1 MPRNEKLSRRNFLFG
16 TAAFGIG
23 GIVPFNIIDVT
34 NLGAVGDGATD
45 VSDVLQAAIDS
56 LSEHGGV
63 VFMPAGR
70 YIVSRSIEI
79 RVDGVTLQ
87 GEGMGATILQL
98 RDGVDEHI
106 TGIVRTA
113 EGQISKNITV
123 QDLTIDGNR
132 QNQAADQNQHYG
144 FYSGVTPDQ
153 PHTDEDIMCHR
164 VEIRNCSGYGFDP
177 HEVTTRL
184 HLIDCISHH
193 NGIDGFTLDACV
205 DTVVRGCIAY
215 YNDRHGFNLV
225 TNTHNSLLSENTAHN
240 NGGNGFT
247 VQNGSH
253 DNQLVNNTSYRNAED
268 GILLVSVDDH
278 VVSANYIYE
287 NGTFGIRI
295 RGCPNTTITSNRL
308 RNNTQAEDDE
318 FDEIHI
324 TDDEDRGSVQC
335 MIANN
340 HITVTGETRAR
351 HCIYESAGDG
361 ATIQNENMYSSNKA
375 FGSVSDAYRLEGR
388 RAAIIGNA

>member
-1 MPRNEKLSRRNFLFG
+1 MPQDDKLSRRNFLFG
-16 TAAFGIG
+16 SAAFGIG
-23 GIVPFNIIDVT
+23 GIMPFNIIDVT
-34 NLGAVGDGATD
+34 NLGAVGDGTTD

-63 VFMPAGR
+63 VFVPAGR

-79 RVDGVTLQ
+79 RVDGVTLM

-98 RDGVDEHI
+98 RDGVEDEI
-106 TGIVRTA
+106 TGIVRTTKG
-113 EGQISKNITV
+113 EISRNITV

-132 QNQAADQNQHYG
+132 QNQDSDQTHHYG
-144 FYSGVTPDQ
+144 FYSGVNPDQ
-153 PHTDEDIMCHR
+153 PHTDEDITCHR
-164 VEIRNCSGYGFDP
+164 VEIMNCSGYGFDP

-215 YNDRHGFNLV
+215 ANDRHGFNLV
-225 TNTHNSLLSENTAHN
+225 TNTHSSLITENTAHN
-240 NGGNGFT
+240 NSSNGFT

-253 DNQLVNNTSYRNAED
+253 ANQLVNNTAYRNAEN
-268 GILLVSVDDH
+268 GFMLVSVDDN
-278 VVSANYIYE
+278 VVAANYVYE
-287 NGTFGIRI
+287 NGAFGIQI
-295 RGCPNTTITSNRL
+295 RGCPNTTINSNRL
-308 RNNTQAEDDE
+308 RNNSQSEHDH
-318 FDEIHI
+318 FDEIQV
-324 TDDEDRGSVQC
+324 TDDGDKGSVQC

-340 HITVTGETRAR
+340 HITVTDDTRAR
-351 HCIYESAGDG
+351 HCIYEAVGDG
-361 ATIQNENMYSSNKA
+361 AAIQNENMYSSNKA
-375 FGSVSDAYRLEGR
+375 FGSVQEVYRLEGR